1 MRAPSPVLVA
11 GMLALSGCS
20 IFHSNVKGGFACAAP
35 RGTCAPSTTIDDAA
49 LRAIDGT
56 TKAQDKGGAANKV
69 RTSERPDR
77 QWVYVGPRPAL
88 RIVYPAWRDGDG
100 RIHPRT
106 AAYVPVDAPHVAPLD
121 VIPLEAASL
130 GAGRDTSLLA
140 VAELAPDQSLVAS
153 PTPAPQG
160 AGESAD
166 NTPVPAPRL
175 IGLAP
180 TGNPHLPTVP
190 SSGAGPLDA
199 IRKQVAGILTA
210 APKPATTTPTST
222 GSKPAPTTPARL
234 PKSGAS
240 FPPAGN

>member
-11 GMLALSGCS
+11 GILALSGCS

-56 TKAQDKGGAANKV
+56 TKAQDKGGAASEV
-69 RTSERPDR
+69 RASERTDR

-88 RIVYPAWRDGDG
+88 RIVYPAWRDGNG

-140 VAELAPDQSLVAS
+140 VAELAPDQSLLAS
-153 PTPAPQG
+153 PTPTPQSTS
-160 AGESAD
+160 ESID
-166 NTPVPAPRL
+166 KTPVPAPRP

-180 TGNPHLPTVP
+180 AASPHLPAAP
-190 SSGAGPLDA
+190 SSGVRPLDA
-199 IRKQVAGILTA
+199 IRKQVAEILTA
-210 APKPATTTPTST
+210 APKPAAAIPTST
-222 GSKPAPTTPARL
+222 GPKPVPTTAAPS